1 MKESIPKDGIF
12 TNNEHVNKV
21 HPINRNMAIIQS
33 DQHFVNNRPLSKN
46 NLATLVNLNKIYT
59 HVTVGGKHKVA
70 SQKPCPVDG
79 KSLHLESLLEFKS
92 NFLHETKINRLNV
105 GNAWLSWPGKVFKSD
120 GISFYPQKSLCP
132 KSIYNLFEGFPLTK
146 KEGDVSPFLYHIN
159 EVICN
164 GDRVA
169 GQFVID
175 FFAHM
180 IQKPNEKPSVAIV
193 MKSVQGAGKGTM
205 IEPILQIL
213 GPYGVQVNGAYQL
226 TGRFN
231 SVVANK
237 LLVFADEVD
246 LTDVRTADKLKGL
259 ISEPRLSLERKGI
272 DPIQVPNFCRFI
284 FASNHESV
292 IKAGNR
298 ERRYLVL
305 EPSSKYAQNTAYFNQ
320 LRQWINANGACYLF
334 DYLLNVDITNF
345 DPRKAPVTKAL
356 LEEKL
361 ANLSPYQQFIMSELI
376 QGKPFNGVC
385 RIETHAMTLK
395 CEHWLEANN
404 YNESV
409 PKIRS
414 AIGKLLS
421 RMGIGSIGR
430 SGRDAYYELPET
442 AIFRESFSMLLGH
455 TADEIF
461 D

>member
-1 MKESIPKDGIF
+1 MKTVSTDGTFIHS
-12 TNNEHVNKV
+12 EHVTKV
-21 HPINRNMAIIQS
+21 HPINGNMATIQS
-33 DQHFVNNRPLSKN
+33 EQHFVNNNTLSEN
-46 NLATLVNLNKIYT
+46 DLATLVSLNKKYT
-59 HVTVGGKHKVA
+59 HVTVGGKHKIA
-70 SQKPCPVDG
+70 SMKPCPVDG
-79 KSLHLESLLEFKS
+79 KSLNLESLPDFRS
-92 NFLHETKINRLNV
+92 YFLHETKINGLNV
-105 GNAWLSWPGKVFKSD
+105 GEAWLSWPGKVFKPD

-132 KSIYNLFEGFPLTK
+132 KSIYNLFEGFPLTAK
-146 KEGDVSPFLYHIN
+146 KGDVTPFLYHIN

-164 GDRVA
+164 SDRVA
-169 GQFVID
+169 GQFVIE
-175 FFAHM
+175 FLAHM

-213 GPYGVQVNGAYQL
+213 GPYAVQVNGAYQL

-284 FASNHESV
+284 FASNHETV

-320 LRQWINANGACYLF
+320 LRQWINANGACYLL

-361 ANLSPYQQFIMSELI
+361 ANLSSYQQFIMSELI
-376 QGKPFNGVC
+376 QDRPFNGLC
-385 RIETHAMTLK
+385 RIETQSMTRK
-395 CEHWLEANN
+395 CEQWLDANN

-409 PKIRS
+409 PQIRS

-421 RMGIGSIGR
+421 RMSIGSIGR
-430 SGRDAYYELPET
+430 SGRDAYYELPEI
-442 AIFRESFSMLLGH
+442 AVFREKFSLLLGH
-455 TADEIF
+455 TANEIF